1 MSSLGVFLFHYRC
14 QTTDS
19 TLFHLCP
26 LSLTRESHKIITNLH
41 SIPWS
46 WFVLQLQHLQFEAWS
61 TSKVFNSASL
71 WIPSIPMQRSFLFL
85 KPWWKTQSLLDWEES
100 LFSLLSPWFLIE
112 SFNQNLHLAPS
123 TQRSMLIDF
132 PRPMNNLQ
140 ELWKCFQRFW
150 ERVLRKAIFDSESV
164 LWILRIIFSKTWN
177 KAFIVYVICV

>member
-1 MSSLGVFLFHYRC
+1 VSSLGVFLFHYRC

-85 KPWWKTQSLLDWEES
+85 KPWWKTQSLLDWEEW

-140 ELWKCFQRFW
+140 ELWKCFQRLRESFEKRVFW
-150 ERVLRKAIFDSESV
+150 EWKCFVNSENC
-164 LWILRIIFSKTWN
+164 ILKN
-177 KAFIVYVICV
+177 LE